1 MSITVLAGSEQ
12 SATFCFDVGTVI
24 FNDDVVEDIENFE
37 VTISAV
43 SIPVNVS
50 VNSTVEVCI
59 NNTDGEHIQQYTV
72 CLT

>member
-1 MSITVLAGSEQ
+1 MTITVLAGSEQ
-12 SATFCFDVGTVI
+12 NATFCFDVGTVI

-37 VTISAV
+37 VNISAV

-59 NNTDGEHIQQYTV
+59 NNTDGEHIQQ
-72 CLT
+72 

>member
-1 MSITVLAGSEQ
+1 MNITVLADSEQ
-12 SATFCFDVGTVI
+12 NDTFCFDVGTVI

-37 VTISAV
+37 VAISAV

-59 NNTDGEHIQQYTV
+59 NNTDGEHIQQ
-72 CLT
+72 